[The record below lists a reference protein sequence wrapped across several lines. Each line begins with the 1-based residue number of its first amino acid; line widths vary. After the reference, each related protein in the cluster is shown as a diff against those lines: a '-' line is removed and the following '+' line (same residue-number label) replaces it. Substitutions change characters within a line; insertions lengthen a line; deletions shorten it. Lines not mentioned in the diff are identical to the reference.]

1 MALIV
6 HDWCARATYLSGI
19 TLTPVPDEEAAVA
32 LASATANMRDMD
44 GAPALDA
51 LSRWEPSFRPV
62 VNGARR
68 RPENEPLP
76 IPCLVGTD
84 AARRHGGS
92 IGCRRWGVGL
102 PHGALVRLDDPS
114 DPPDLGVF
122 APSPAFHW
130 LLRTRGLG
138 FGQALLLGCE
148 LCGTYSMAPQGMRRR
163 PGPLTTP
170 GEVADLLASVPD
182 GARHVSTAR
191 SAAPHLLDGCASPR
205 EAATVLYASLPAR
218 RGGYG
223 LPEPQ
228 RNHPVALNARA
239 RALLPAKRAIYL
251 DLTWPESHLAVE
263 YDSHGHEE
271 GMRPLED
278 KDRLVAAAHMGF
290 EILPLTPNMADRRER
305 LDAFM
310 EEVADRLGVR
320 QRPLCRSTLERRA
333 RLHRELFTPWNLW

>member
-6 HDWCARATYLSGI
+6 HDWCARAAYLSGI
-19 TLTPVPDEEAAVA
+19 TFAPVPDEEAVAA
-32 LASATANMRDMD
+32 LAAATANMRDMD
-44 GAPALDA
+44 EAPPLPA
-51 LSRWEPSFRPV
+51 LSRWEPSFRSV

-68 RPENEPLP
+68 RPEDNPLP

-84 AARRHGGS
+84 AARRHGRV
-92 IGCRRWGVGL
+92 IGCRRWSTAL

-114 DPPDLGVF
+114 DPPELGVF

-130 LLRTRGLG
+130 LLRTRDLG

-148 LCGTYSMAPQGMRRR
+148 LCGTYSMAPQGIRKR

-170 GEVADLLASVPD
+170 DEIAALVASVPE
-182 GARHVSTAR
+182 GARGVSTAR

-223 LPEPQ
+223 LPVPR
-228 RNHPVALNARA
+228 RNHPVILTGRA
-239 RALLPAKRAIYL
+239 RALLPTKHAIYL
-251 DLTWPESHLAVE
+251 DLAWPESHLAIE
-263 YDSHGHEE
+263 YDSHEHEA

-290 EILPLTPNMADRRER
+290 EILPLTPNMADRQER

-310 EEVADRLGVR
+310 AEVADRLGVR
-320 QRPLCRSTLERRA
+320 QRPLCRSTLERRT
-333 RLHRELFTPWNLW
+333 RLHRELFTPWDLW